1 MVTPP
6 PKKKA
11 KPHHGKGSEKGSTKG
26 SCVLKKG
33 SGSKN
38 KDTSK
43 SDNPSGSKVDVLRVE
58 CELLSYMMSNMPKFS
73 SALSLPASIFS
84 YKKDTLTSV
93 KSRDISE
100 FLTKDFASIKVLQV
114 YMMYVILPMLSHLIL
129 PTWRFIKSLSSF
141 DLMVNDPMFA
151 YVGTCIMNTY
161 AP

>member
-1 MVTPP
+1 
-6 PKKKA
+6 
-11 KPHHGKGSEKGSTKG
+11 
-26 SCVLKKG
+26 
-33 SGSKN
+33 
-38 KDTSK
+38 
-43 SDNPSGSKVDVLRVE
+43 
-58 CELLSYMMSNMPKFS
+58 MMSNMPKFS

-100 FLTKDFASIKVLQV
+100 FLTKDFAGIKVLQV